1 MTHHHHAGAAHPS
14 PKLAP
19 SLLRLSAPS
28 LVAVAIGLSAVIW
41 ALTIWAMS

>member
-1 MTHHHHAGAAHPS
+1 MTHHHYSGTPHPS

-19 SLLRLSAPS
+19 SLLRFSAPL
-28 LVAVAIGLSAVIW
+28 LVAVAIGLSAAIW